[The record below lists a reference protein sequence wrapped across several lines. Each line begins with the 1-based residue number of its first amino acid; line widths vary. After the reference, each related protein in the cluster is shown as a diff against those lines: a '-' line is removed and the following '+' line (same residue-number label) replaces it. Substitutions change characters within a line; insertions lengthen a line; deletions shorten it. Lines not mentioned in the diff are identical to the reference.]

1 MAATKEASRAI
12 VQRLISLQLRDS
24 THRHLFT
31 MHGIRGQIAHE
42 RLMRIARQSLVD
54 TAFDTEAHRDILEY
68 EAQIP
73 TQVFFDRVNIAGWV
87 SLKKDVFYETDSEW
101 KARAVPTMPVAA
113 DITNEQVHELL
124 GYSGGG
130 GEGSDNPFPES
141 HAISVADRRLQQV
154 CEWAIAEYP
163 KASLHTY
170 GNIGATADDRYLR
183 RAASV
188 FKGLVYATLHLALNA
203 ANLTDARWALLEKN
217 LVPWKTFV
225 KLVSDTF
232 ITVLY
237 LVDNRFYDGSIVWL
251 WSETSESLFRA
262 RVSSG
267 TEAVDTEATDL
278 DANAIPELGLGK
290 DHYTVRE
297 MLELRHHSGV
307 HLATLSELGVVD
319 QDENPLTLSPAFSSD
334 VMEYVVEAAAD
345 AVLTPTATA
354 TYEYATV
361 TTTISLNP
369 TKILVAVE
377 SQDQENREVYTITVN
392 RTGGV

>member
-1 MAATKEASRAI
+1 MALTKEESTRL
-12 VQRLISLQLRDS
+12 VKRLISLQLRDA
-24 THRHLFT
+24 TYRHLFT
-31 MHGIRGQIAHE
+31 MHGIRGQIAHD
-42 RLMRIARQSLVD
+42 RLMRIARQSLVEA
-54 TAFDTEAHRDILEY
+54 AFDTEAHRDILER
-68 EAQIP
+68 EAHIP
-73 TQVFFDRVNIAGWV
+73 TSVFFDRVNITGWV
-87 SLKKDVFYETDSEW
+87 GLNPDRFYQTDSDW
-101 KARAVPTMPVAA
+101 KARPVTTMPSAA
-113 DITNEQVHELL
+113 EITDEQVHELL

-141 HAISVADRRLQQV
+141 HDISVADRRLQKV
-154 CEWAIAEYP
+154 VEWTVTEYP

-188 FKGLVYATLHLALNA
+188 YKGLVYATLHMALNA
-203 ANLTDARWALLEKN
+203 ANLTDARWSLLKKN
-217 LVPWKTFV
+217 LIPWKTFV
-225 KLVSDTF
+225 KLASDTT
-232 ITVLY
+232 ITILY

-251 WSETSESLFRA
+251 WSETSASLFRA
-262 RVSSG
+262 RISSG

-297 MLELRHHSGV
+297 MLELRHYYGV
-307 HLATLSELGVVD
+307 HLATLSELSVVD
-319 QDENPLTLSPAFSSD
+319 QDDNPLTLAPVFSSD
-334 VMEYVVEAAAD
+334 VTEYVVEAAAD

-369 TKILVAVE
+369 TKILVTVQ

>member
-1 MAATKEASRAI
+1 MALTKEESTRL
-12 VQRLISLQLRDS
+12 VKRLISLQLRDT

-31 MHGIRGQIAHE
+31 MHGVRGQIAHD

-54 TAFDTEAHRDILEY
+54 TAFDTQAHRDILER
-68 EAQIP
+68 EAEIP

-87 SLKKDVFYETDSEW
+87 GLKPNVFYETDSDW
-101 KARAVPTMPVAA
+101 KAQSVPTMPSAS

-141 HAISVADRRLQQV
+141 HNISTADRRLQKV
-154 CEWAIAEYP
+154 CEWALTEYP

-170 GNIGATADDRYLR
+170 GNIGNTSDDRYLR

-188 FKGLVYATLHLALNA
+188 YKGLVYATLHTALNP
-203 ANLTDARWALLEKN
+203 ANLTDARWALLKKN
-217 LVPWKTFV
+217 LIPWKTFL
-225 KLVSDTF
+225 KLASDTT
-232 ITVLY
+232 ITILY

-251 WSETSESLFRA
+251 WSEMSESLFRA

-267 TEAVDTEATDL
+267 TEAVDSEATDL
-278 DANAIPELGLGK
+278 DADAIPELGSGA

-297 MLELRHHSGV
+297 MLALRHHYGV
-307 HLATLSELGVVD
+307 HLATLSELSVVD
-319 QDENPLTLSPAFSSD
+319 QDDNPRTLAPVFSSD

-369 TKILVAVE
+369 TKILVTVE
-377 SQDQENREVYTITVN
+377 SQDQENSEVYTITVN

>member
-1 MAATKEASRAI
+1 MAATKEESRAI
-12 VQRLISLQLRDS
+12 VRRLVSLQLRDP
-24 THRHLFT
+24 TNRHLFT
-31 MHGIRGQIAHE
+31 MHGVRGKIAHD
-42 RLMRIARQSLVD
+42 RLMMIARQSLVE
-54 TAFDTEAHRDILEY
+54 TTFDTQAHRDILER

-73 TQVFFDRVNIAGWV
+73 TSVFFDRVNIAGWV
-87 SLKKDVFYETDSEW
+87 SLKKDVFYDTDSDW
-101 KARAVPTMPVAA
+101 KARTVPTMSSAS

-141 HAISVADRRLQQV
+141 HNISTADRHLQEV
-154 CEWAIAEYP
+154 SEWALTEYP

-188 FKGLVYATLHLALNA
+188 YKGHVYATLHTALNA
-203 ANLTDARWALLEKN
+203 ANLTDARWALLKKN
-217 LVPWKTFV
+217 LIPWKTFV

-251 WSETSESLFRA
+251 WSEMSESLFRA

-267 TEAVDTEATDL
+267 TESVDTEATDL

-297 MLELRHHSGV
+297 MLELRHHYGV
-307 HLATLSELGVVD
+307 HLATLSELSVVD
-319 QDENPLTLSPAFSSD
+319 QDENPLTLAPVFSSD
-334 VMEYVVEAAAD
+334 VTEYVVEAAAD

-354 TYEYATV
+354 TYEHATV

-369 TKILVAVE
+369 TKILVTVE
-377 SQDQENREVYTITVN
+377 SQDQENRGVYTIAVN

>member
-1 MAATKEASRAI
+1 MASTKEESIRL
-12 VQRLISLQLRDS
+12 VKRLISLQLRDV

-31 MHGIRGQIAHE
+31 MHGVRGQIAHD
-42 RLMRIARQSLVD
+42 RLMRLARYTLVD
-54 TAFDTEAHRDILEY
+54 TAFDTQAHRDILER
-68 EAQIP
+68 EA
-73 TQVFFDRVNIAGWV
+73 TLATSVFFDRVNIAGWV
-87 SLKKDVFYETDSEW
+87 GLNPDRFYETDSDW
-101 KARAVPTMPVAA
+101 KGRVVSTMPSASE
-113 DITNEQVHELL
+113 ITDEQVHELL

-130 GEGSDNPFPES
+130 GEGSDNPLPES
-141 HAISVADRRLQQV
+141 YDISDADRRLQKV
-154 CEWAIAEYP
+154 CEWAITEYL

-188 FKGLVYATLHLALNA
+188 FKGHVYATLHMALNA
-203 ANLTDARWALLEKN
+203 ANLTDMRWALLKKN
-217 LVPWKTFV
+217 LIPWKTFV

-251 WSETSESLFRA
+251 WSEMSESLFRA

-267 TEAVDTEATDL
+267 TESVDTEATDL

-297 MLELRHHSGV
+297 MLELRHHYGV
-307 HLATLSELGVVD
+307 HLATLSELSVVD
-319 QDENPLTLSPAFSSD
+319 QDENPLTLAPVFSSD
-334 VMEYVVEAAAD
+334 VTEYVVEAAAN

-354 TYEYATV
+354 TYEHATV

-377 SQDQENREVYTITVN
+377 SQDQENRDVYTIAVN

>member
-1 MAATKEASRAI
+1 MALTKEEST
-12 VQRLISLQLRDS
+12 RLVKRQISVQLRDA
-24 THRHLFT
+24 THRHLFA
-31 MHGIRGQIAHE
+31 MHGIRGQIAHD

-54 TAFDTEAHRDILEY
+54 TAFDTQAHRDILER

-73 TQVFFDRVNIAGWV
+73 TQVFFDRVNITGWTG
-87 SLKKDVFYETDSEW
+87 LKLDVFYETDANW
-101 KARAVPTMPVAA
+101 KAQSVPTMPSPA
-113 DITNEQVHELL
+113 DITNEDVHELL

-141 HAISVADRRLQQV
+141 HAISNADRRLQQV
-154 CEWAIAEYP
+154 CEWTVTEYP

-188 FKGLVYATLHLALNA
+188 YKGLVYATLHMALNA
-203 ANLTDARWALLEKN
+203 ANLTDARWALLKKN
-217 LVPWKTFV
+217 LIPWKTFV
-225 KLVSDTF
+225 KLASDTT
-232 ITVLY
+232 ITILY

-251 WSETSESLFRA
+251 WSEMSASLFRA

-278 DANAIPELGLGK
+278 DANAIPELGSGA

-297 MLELRHHSGV
+297 MLELRHHYGV
-307 HLATLSELGVVD
+307 HLATLSELSVVD
-319 QDENPLTLSPAFSSD
+319 QDDNPLTLAPVFSSD
-334 VMEYVVEAAAD
+334 VTEYVVEAAAD

-369 TKILVAVE
+369 TKILVTVE
-377 SQDQENREVYTITVN
+377 SQDQENREVYTIRVN
-392 RTGGV
+392 RI

>member
-31 MHGIRGQIAHE
+31 MHGIRGQIAHD
-42 RLMRIARQSLVD
+42 RLMRIARQSLVE
-54 TAFDTEAHRDILEY
+54 TAFDTQAHRDILEH

-73 TQVFFDRVNIAGWV
+73 TQVFFDRVNITGWV
-87 SLKKDVFYETDSEW
+87 GLKPDQFYETGLDW
-101 KARAVPTMPVAA
+101 KASIVPTMPSAA

-130 GEGSDNPFPES
+130 GEGSDNPFPQ
-141 HAISVADRRLQQV
+141 ISVADRRLQHV
-154 CEWAIAEYP
+154 CEWAVTEYP

-188 FKGLVYATLHLALNA
+188 FKGHVYATLHMALNA
-203 ANLTDARWALLEKN
+203 ANLTDARWELLKRS
-217 LVPWKTFV
+217 LIPWKTFV
-225 KLVSDTF
+225 KLVSDTT

-297 MLELRHHSGV
+297 MLELRHHYGV
-307 HLATLSELGVVD
+307 HLATLSDLSVVD
-319 QDENPLTLSPAFSSD
+319 EDENPLALAPAFSSD

-345 AVLTPTATA
+345 AVLTPTATP

-392 RTGGV
+392 RIR